1 MSTKSNFNILAR
13 TKHVFSILAIVGIV
27 TSVFLFSQI
36 ARSINAEAAGSVLGT
51 GLSTS
56 SSTCTPPATDAGAA
70 IRCVWTNG
78 SIKDSL
84 DSLYNVGVTA
94 LNPNSAP
101 AKIDLDSRHDT
112 FTYTTTYIKN
122 DTETDLAGVRFDLT
136 LGRQSN
142 TTIPVADMIEV
153 VSVTNQWDADRDG
166 VFENIA
172 EEKDTSIVGTGYNAD
187 LLANS
192 VYINSGSVNKP
203 ISIRPSVGAKCTS
216 KMADGAVLS
225 VTDSNN
231 STYNVG
237 YGTSN
242 GTGCNINGAFPGAT
256 RGKVTVVFGIKS
268 GASENTAGSLYLG
281 VGEVRSG
288 KCILDNNY
296 CDTSSKVNVSG
307 MVMYT
312 KYTYS
317 ADELNP
323 NVPANVNL
331 RKTNGNST
339 ALPAAGDTTYSIV
352 VGDTSPIKAMNSSN
366 LNIGTCTMGST
377 VVNITGGKC
386 VFTVTT
392 SSPLTTGQIIPAGTV
407 TISDGA
413 TPKSVTSTLT
423 YSAYTVGGAA
433 NVNPTI
439 SITSPTAGSKIAL
452 STQVTI
458 AATAADSDGT
468 ISKVEFYLG
477 NTLLGEDTTS
487 PYTYSW
493 TPTGLSTGNYT
504 ITAKATDN
512 SLGNTTSTGVS
523 VSITKPLSTPDD
535 IINILFKCDDA
546 KIASKTKC
554 TFTIPDFRTLPS
566 DFKITIGESD
576 PSGTCTQNV
585 NLVTCTD
592 VNTGLTPGILPIY
605 TKIGSGEKT
614 DTGEKVTISLPDA
627 TVIRTGGQAIIAL
640 MGVVFTGGLGYIVFQ
655 INKKRKLKIF

>member
-1 MSTKSNFNILAR
+1 MKSNFNILTK
-13 TKHVFSILAIVGIV
+13 TKHVFSILAIVSIV

-36 ARSINAEAAGSVLGT
+36 TKPINTEAAGSALGT
-51 GLSTS
+51 GLPTS
-56 SSTCTPPATDAGAA
+56 NSGCTPEPTDAGAA

-78 SIKDSL
+78 PIKDGENN
-84 DSLYNVGVTA
+84 LYNVGVTA
-94 LNPNSAP
+94 LDPDNAP
-101 AKIDLDSRHDT
+101 PKTNLDSRHDT
-112 FTYTTTYIKN
+112 FTYTATYIKN

-136 LGRQSN
+136 LSRQSSA
-142 TTIPVADMIEV
+142 TIPVADMIEV

-166 VFENIA
+166 VFENTT
-172 EEKDTSIVGTGYNAD
+172 EEKDTSIAGAGYNAN

-192 VYINSGSVNKP
+192 VYINSSIASKP

-216 KMADGAVLS
+216 KMADGQVVS

-237 YGTSN
+237 YGAGN

-268 GASENTAGSLYLG
+268 GASQNAAGSLYLG

-288 KCILDNNY
+288 RCILENNY
-296 CDTSSKVNVSG
+296 CDTSSKVNISG

-312 KYTYS
+312 QYTYS
-317 ADELNP
+317 GDELNP
-323 NVPANVNL
+323 NIPANVNI
-331 RKTNGNST
+331 RRTNGSST
-339 ALPAAGDTTYSIV
+339 NLPIVGDTTYSIV
-352 VGDTSPIKAMNSSN
+352 VGDTSPIKAMNGSN
-366 LNIGTCTMGST
+366 LNTGKCTMGAT
-377 VVNITGGKC
+377 VVNITNGKC
-386 VFTVTT
+386 IFPVSV
-392 SSPLTTGQIIPAGTV
+392 SNPLKLGDIIPGGTV
-407 TISDGA
+407 TISDEG

-423 YSAYTVGGAA
+423 YSAYTIGAAA

-439 SITSPTAGSKIAL
+439 SITSPTAGSKIGL
-452 STQVTI
+452 GTQVTI

-468 ISKVEFYLG
+468 VSKVEFYLN

-493 TPTGLSTGNYT
+493 TPAGLSTGNYT

-566 DFKITIGESD
+566 NFKIVIGESD

-585 NLVTCTD
+585 NLVTCID
-592 VNTGLTPGILPIY
+592 VNTGLTSGILPIY
-605 TKIGSGEKT
+605 TKIGSENKI

-627 TVIRTGGQAIIAL
+627 TTIRTGGQAIIAII
-640 MGVVFTGGLGYIVFQ
+640 GVVFTGVLGYIVFQ
-655 INKKRKLKIF
+655 VNKKKKLKIF